1 MLSAAKHLGGGLGA
15 QIDKSSHHTP
25 AQILRYAQD
34 DTRYAQDDTRY
45 AQDEVGSAEWCTRD
59 RER

>member
-34 DTRYAQDDTRY
+34 DTRYAQD
-45 AQDEVGSAEWCTRD
+45 EVGSAEWWTRD